1 MNFNLISPSSQGYDY
16 VTRFREDIVIPAN
29 SKAYLNFAQFTK
41 QNAVNLTED
50 QEIRVSSTD
59 LYPKFNP
66 TTFNANKIDPTTA
79 RVSIKAG
86 TYDFTK
92 FQNAITEALNGIA
105 LLPIKQLYYYNS
117 NIPLPDIAD
126 RTRISLGY
134 FLQEGGGSNFNTVD
148 LVFDPT
154 DQVGFGQ
161 TGDAEYT
168 KTSVTASPAIYDA
181 YAGSSLHYW
190 HLAVPCEDDVRNSNI
205 IQLETN
211 KNMFDLQGGVCMF
224 LYSPEY
230 TALKG
235 GGANYIGGTNLPLT
249 PATGAPDSSY
259 VPRAFVIFE
268 VKKTSSVVNLNIFQ
282 ARETA
287 ASTSDLLKDFNFNT
301 NFVSKKKVTKINLST
316 VYNTLD
322 MPAKLVVQTYTP
334 VNTDFTSQD
343 IRLYY
348 KVFAYDHKDAEEEPL
363 TEIYDSKQDNSY
375 FSYGFFNTYNPPV
388 NANQANSGI
397 PLKIGLSAQVQGE
410 GFEKC
415 IFTPFDK
422 STDTATE
429 TRAIINTYTIQV
441 SPQLAKYLDT
451 DGTLGPLF
459 PNVCDAMKVNRV
471 NLYVDQQLSLDYLND
486 NYSVMIDELPIS
498 SWKNKEDLADGGYT
512 QAIIANVPSPFVNA
526 FSQTNKD
533 DNFISCNYEP
543 NFQSP
548 NSMRN
553 QDIRTNQLR
562 VRIIN
567 MRTDRPAEELTQ
579 SIINF
584 TIESPQKGKIEEV

>member
-59 LYPKFNP
+59 MYPKYNP
-66 TTFNANKIDPTTA
+66 TTFNQNKIDPSVAFAT
-79 RVSIKAG
+79 IKAG

-92 FQNAITEALNGIA
+92 FQKALTEALNIIA

-117 NIPLPDIAD
+117 NIPIPDIAD

-134 FLQEGGGSNFNTVD
+134 FLSEGSDSNFV
-148 LVFDPT
+148 T
-154 DQVGFGQ
+154 DDFVIDGTDVKDFGV
-161 TGDAEYT
+161 TGENKLT
-168 KTSVTASPAIYDA
+168 KTSATAGTPLYDA

-190 HLAVPCEDDVRNSNI
+190 NLAVPCEDEVRNNNLI
-205 IQLETN
+205 LLETSDD
-211 KNMFDLQGGVCMF
+211 MFALNGSVCAF
-224 LYSPEY
+224 LYSPEF
-230 TALKG
+230 TSLKG
-235 GGANYIGGTNLPLT
+235 GGANYIGGTNLPLLPT
-249 PATGAPDSSY
+249 GGSATNRT
-259 VPRAFVIFE
+259 PRAFLTFEIKKSGTGSYLRIFAARNG
-268 VKKTSSVVNLNIFQ
+268 TGANDPPLNTF
-282 ARETA
+282 
-287 ASTSDLLKDFNFNT
+287 DFNTDFN
-301 NFVSKKKVTKINLST
+301 SKKRVANISLAPIFG
-316 VYNTLD
+316 TLD
-322 MPAKLVVQTYTP
+322 AQAKIAIQLYTP
-334 VNTDFTSQD
+334 VNTDFTGND
-343 IRLYY
+343 VRVYY
-348 KVFAYDHKDAEEEPL
+348 RVYAYDHANSVDEAL
-363 TEIYDSKQDNSY
+363 SLIFDSQSINSY
-375 FSYGFFNTYNPPV
+375 FNYGFFNTYNPPV
-388 NANQANSGI
+388 NADQANSGI
-397 PLKIGLSAQVQGE
+397 PFKIGVSAQVQGE
-410 GFEKC
+410 GFERC
-415 IFTPFDK
+415 LFTGFDK
-422 STDTATE
+422 STDTANE

-459 PNVCDAMKVNRV
+459 PNVCDTMKINRA

-562 VRIIN
+562 VRVIN
-567 MRTDRPAEELTQ
+567 MRTDRPAEELSQ